1 MHAAGIE
8 VHNLPPVPKVE
19 EAVFFAFDDHSMPFA
34 RDLDLMLVPG
44 RKFPDEVD
52 NGSNIEFDRRHP
64 GMPVLPQG
72 RADGPDSYEVICPN
86 VFFIDGE
93 YRMWYMGQGKDRR
106 RRIMYAV
113 SKDGFNWEKP
123 NLGLVEYNGTKNN
136 NIVEEACGE
145 WVMYDPEDSD
155 PTKRFKSLR
164 MIEGMRI
171 AVAYS
176 ADGFRWR
183 EGPKDIFGIGM
194 EVGHVFK
201 FNGCYYANGQG
212 GPAPIN
218 RPLNHPYKPASKR
231 MVITYASYDFEHWTY
246 AASLSFRRDPVPPRA
261 LPDFEA
267 HRGEQ
272 VHEGVATWDR
282 GNVLLGLYGQ
292 YHNQTNDRRTSICD
306 LGFVIS
312 HDAMHFKEPVPDF
325 KMVHSYE
332 ERDGAEPRLMQR
344 NAWAH
349 IGDRTVYW
357 YSVWRE
363 FPHRP
368 TGARVATWVRDRFGY
383 FAASRPNTG
392 FGSAYDPHCIS
403 CPFTIDEGARV
414 FVNAAGLGEHS
425 QL

>member
-1 MHAAGIE
+1 
-8 VHNLPPVPKVE
+8 
-19 EAVFFAFDDHSMPFA
+19 
-34 RDLDLMLVPG
+34 
-44 RKFPDEVD
+44 
-52 NGSNIEFDRRHP
+52 
-64 GMPVLPQG
+64 
-72 RADGPDSYEVICPN
+72 
-86 VFFIDGE
+86 
-93 YRMWYMGQGKDRR
+93 
-106 RRIMYAV
+106 
-113 SKDGFNWEKP
+113 
-123 NLGLVEYNGTKNN
+123 
-136 NIVEEACGE
+136 
-145 WVMYDPEDSD
+145 MYDPEDSD

-231 MVITYASYDFEHWTY
+231 MVITYASYDFEHWTH

-368 TGARVATWVRDRFGY
+368 TGVRVATWVRDRFGY

-425 QL
+425 QLEVELLDLQFRRIPGYSGADAVTLTESGIRLPLKWAGGENLGKLDHPVRVRVNWKGVRPEDARLFAVYVTLE